1 MTCDLVDELAAAY
14 GLGAVEPDEE
24 RAISAHL
31 ASCEA
36 EHGEAREL
44 IGIAAAVSVS
54 VDPVAPSPGLRSRL
68 MSTIA
73 ETPQE
78 HRVATAPRRLP
89 LDAPRP
95 WWRASPLL
103 AGIAAALLA
112 VAVGV
117 GGWNVALQGRLAD
130 RDDVLRAIAGAEAA
144 HRVSGSAGS
153 GWLVETDQGALFVA
167 TGLAELPED
176 RLYELWLIA
185 PESAPVAVATVEE
198 VDDLTIVT
206 LERGIEDAATFAVTI
221 EAERV
226 DAPTTEPVL
235 VASIES

>member
-1 MTCDLVDELAAAY
+1 MTCDRVDELAAAY

-31 ASCEA
+31 ASCER
-36 EHGEAREL
+36 EHPEAREL
-44 IGIAAAVSVS
+44 IGVAAAVPASVG
-54 VDPVAPSPGLRSRL
+54 PVAPSPGLRSRL

-73 ETPQE
+73 DTPQD
-78 HRVATAPRRLP
+78 HRIATRPLP
-89 LDAPRP
+89 LPAGARRP

-103 AGIAAALLA
+103 SGIAAALLA
-112 VAVGV
+112 VAIGI
-117 GGWNVALQGRLAD
+117 GGWNVSLQGRLDD

-167 TGLAELPED
+167 TDLADLPTN
-176 RLYELWLIA
+176 RLYALWLIA
-185 PESAPVAVATVEE
+185 PDSAPVAVATVDE

-206 LERGIEDAATFAVTI
+206 LERGIEDAATFAVTV
-221 EAERV
+221 EARRV

-235 VASIES
+235 VGSIGS